1 MRIAY
6 ILSSLAN
13 SGPIIVAYDLVQL
26 MIRNGHSVEVFYFDD
41 KTDLDFPCA
50 THRINMKS
58 RFPFSGGFDMIHCHG
73 LHPDI
78 FMLLRKPLGC
88 KTPVV
93 TTIHSYMFSDH
104 AFKYGKW
111 QSKITARLVL
121 ASTVRDDKI
130 ILLSKHMM
138 DYYSHYLP
146 AKKLTY
152 AYNSRLCD
160 LSLKPKE
167 DDERNIL
174 EFKRNS
180 ILLCSVSGLNHR
192 KGLHQIIQALPFLPD
207 FKYCIVGDGKERQ
220 PLQELAQTLGVADRV
235 LFVGRKPAGFRFL
248 QLADIFVMPSYSE
261 GFPLAMLEAASM
273 QKAIVC
279 SDIPVFREIF
289 SEQEIVTFELDNTNS
304 LRDALI
310 TARREKEKLAAN
322 VHQKYLESYSPECF
336 YRRHF
341 KIYQSLVE
349 SKSNTKY
356 HE

>member
-1 MRIAY
+1 
-6 ILSSLAN
+6 
-13 SGPIIVAYDLVQL
+13 
-26 MIRNGHSVEVFYFDD
+26 
-41 KTDLDFPCA
+41 
-50 THRINMKS
+50 
-58 RFPFSGGFDMIHCHG
+58 
-73 LHPDI
+73 
-78 FMLLRKPLGC
+78 
-88 KTPVV
+88 
-93 TTIHSYMFSDH
+93 
-104 AFKYGKW
+104 
-111 QSKITARLVL
+111 
-121 ASTVRDDKI
+121 
-130 ILLSKHMM
+130 M